1 MSNYVKLLN
10 DELLSKFSN
19 LSQKYGLRTKHILDL
34 CYEECLK
41 RVDDM
46 DINLTL
52 NMLRSYTFFSFEY
65 RDIFLKSIPKL
76 SENVDSFSNDDV
88 LMFLNVA
95 KTLSQF
101 PELIQFRDLILSKMN
116 ENLESQPNTHLIRC
130 VGELYRGSRSRS
142 GKMFVSNVLDK
153 IDEDDFRLVSVTNL
167 VNVMHTINFYKMKL
181 TYLTDILTILS
192 MRMNEIVS
200 NRNLGLWSEI
210 FSVLLETGWF
220 SLPFMQSAIKH
231 IISEPQV
238 LCRVSTYQIVRV
250 LQTFYKLRLYHKE
263 SYQTLL
269 DSIERG
275 FDMLVPKFNMISETI
290 LAAADAN
297 IEHETLFTRSLE
309 FFDSRIQH
317 LNLLE
322 RDDDLITVMNKNYI
336 WPRNVI
342 TSAWSM
348 AVMDLHKR
356 DGFKTLLELIVH
368 RKFAEQDF
376 DMNTILMCLETAE
389 ACMVDEVNMELAQEI
404 SDLFGD
410 KMRFKEINMEE
421 EVEYET
427 LRDNKLSFN
436 ESQNI
441 HFHKGRSRATK
452 HIQITFN
459 YFSYFQI
466 LCLFLISGILD
477 NINKKDILLKVSP
490 HYNSPYI
497 IDICFPKENKKGIVL
512 FSGRELLRNH
522 VDSTWSVSNT
532 GSSKLKLKILSK
544 QNWNVSRI
552 SFTVIQVAQVSCSQW
567 SVLNTGMERKDFV
580 KKLLTELNI
589 SY

>member
-1 MSNYVKLLN
+1 MSNYVKLLD
-10 DELLSKFSN
+10 DEMLSKFSN
-19 LSQKYGLRTKHILDL
+19 LSQKYGLRTKHILGMLKRKTQMFIDL
-34 CYEECLK
+34 CYKECLN
-41 RVDDM
+41 RVDTM
-46 DINLTL
+46 NINLTL
-52 NMLRSYTFFSFEY
+52 NMLKSFAFFSFEY
-65 RDIFLKSIPKL
+65 REIFLKSIPRL
-76 SENVDSFSNDDV
+76 SENVNLFSNDDV

-95 KTLSQF
+95 KTLNQF
-101 PELIQFRDLILSKMN
+101 PELIQFRDLILSKTN

-130 VGELYRGSRSRS
+130 VGELYRGLRSRA
-142 GKMFVSNVLDK
+142 GKTFVSNVLDK
-153 IDEDDFRLVSVTNL
+153 IDDDDFRLVNVTNL

-181 TYLTDILTILS
+181 TYLTDILSILS
-192 MRMNEIVS
+192 TRMNEIVS

-250 LQTFYKLRLYHKE
+250 LQTFYKLRFYHKE

-269 DSIERG
+269 DTIERG

-290 LAAADAN
+290 LAAADADVA
-297 IEHETLFTRSLE
+297 HETLFTKSLE
-309 FFDSRIQH
+309 FFSSRIKH
-317 LNLLE
+317 LNLLQCE
-322 RDDDLITVMNKNYI
+322 DDLITVMTKNYI

-348 AVMDLHKR
+348 AVMDYHKR
-356 DGFKTLLELIVH
+356 DEFKTLLQLIVH

-376 DMNTILMCLETAE
+376 DMNTILMCLEAAE

-404 SDLFGD
+404 SDIFGD

-452 HIQITFN
+452 HIQCCFTT
-459 YFSYFQI
+459 Y
-466 LCLFLISGILD
+466 LFC
-477 NINKKDILLKVSP
+477 KDISD
-490 HYNSPYI
+490 N
-497 IDICFPKENKKGIVL
+497 
-512 FSGRELLRNH
+512 FS
-522 VDSTWSVSNT
+522 
-532 GSSKLKLKILSK
+532 
-544 QNWNVSRI
+544 
-552 SFTVIQVAQVSCSQW
+552 
-567 SVLNTGMERKDFV
+567 
-580 KKLLTELNI
+580 
-589 SY
+589 